1 MNKIKRI
8 LIEMGII
15 IIGIIVMLLV
25 FENVNKLYKNKI
37 EITYENVVNA
47 QNEYPVTVK
56 YNSEDL
62 DGILCSVDGSN
73 YKK

>member
-37 EITYENVVNA
+37 ENN
-47 QNEYPVTVK
+47 
-56 YNSEDL
+56 L
-62 DGILCSVDGSN
+62 
-73 YKK
+73 

>member
-8 LIEMGII
+8 LISIGVI
-15 IIGIIVMLLV
+15 IIGIVVMLLV

-47 QNEYPVTVK
+47 QNE
-56 YNSEDL
+56 
-62 DGILCSVDGSN
+62 
-73 YKK
+73 

>member
-8 LIEMGII
+8 LIEIGII

-47 QNEYPVTVK
+47 QNE
-56 YNSEDL
+56 
-62 DGILCSVDGSN
+62 
-73 YKK
+73 